1 MVAAQIAKL
10 EASKAKNAVLA
21 VVEESTESTY
31 APLKP
36 EITYDDFSKMD
47 IRTGIIV
54 AANKVSKADKLLQ
67 LTVDLGF
74 EQRTIVSGIAE
85 HFSPEAVIGQEVTVL
100 VNLAPRKLRGI
111 ESNGMILMSEDTEG
125 KLRFVESKGVDAGMV
140 IR

>member
-1 MVAAQIAKL
+1 MVAIQIAKL
-10 EASKAKNAVLA
+10 EASKAKNAVVA
-21 VVEESTESTY
+21 VVEKSTEPTF
-31 APLKP
+31 APVKP
-36 EITYDDFSKMD
+36 EITYDDFAKMD
-47 IRTGIIV
+47 IRTGVIV
-54 AANKVSKADKLLQ
+54 AATKVPKADKLLQ